1 MLKIVE
7 DWRYALDKKQIVG
20 AILMD
25 LSKEFDCLP
34 HKLLL
39 EKLKAYGLSDKAN
52 KLLESYLTMRKQR
65 VKLGQT
71 QSEWRELL
79 KGVPQGSILGPL
91 LFNIFMNDM
100 YYCINECQ
108 LYGYADDNTLSKAAN
123 DVESLTRSLESD
135 AASTL
140 SWFEN
145 NHMCANPDKF
155 QAIVLG
161 MKNPETLNFQLGN
174 IAIKSE
180 DKVRLLGIDLDSK
193 LNFNCHIHEICQ
205 KAARQINAL
214 KRLSKF
220 LTLES
225 RIFRSFIMSNFNY
238 CSLVWHA
245 CGAKNTR
252 KLEKLQERALRFVYL
267 DKVSSYDDLLT
278 KANLTTLHLGRL
290 KMLATEVY
298 KSVHKLN
305 PPYIQDIYKTT
316 VTNRRLRRQNN
327 LHMPR
332 VNSTTYGL
340 NSLAYQGAN
349 IWNGLTQD
357 LQSAISLNSFKRLL
371 GTWTGESCR
380 CAFCRK

>member
-1 MLKIVE
+1 M
-7 DWRYALDKKQIVG
+7 
-20 AILMD
+20 M
-25 LSKEFDCLP
+25 
-34 HKLLL
+34 
-39 EKLKAYGLSDKAN
+39 
-52 KLLESYLTMRKQR
+52 
-65 VKLGQT
+65 
-71 QSEWRELL
+71 
-79 KGVPQGSILGPL
+79 
-91 LFNIFMNDM
+91 
-100 YYCINECQ
+100 
-108 LYGYADDNTLSKAAN
+108 
-123 DVESLTRSLESD
+123 
-135 AASTL
+135 TL

-174 IAIKSE
+174 ITIKPE

-225 RIFRSFIMSNFNY
+225 RMAIFRSFIMSNFNY

-245 CGAKNTR
+245 CGAKKNTR

-290 KMLATEVY
+290 KMLATEV
-298 KSVHKLN
+298 
-305 PPYIQDIYKTT
+305 
-316 VTNRRLRRQNN
+316 TNLFIN
-327 LHMPR
+327 
-332 VNSTTYGL
+332 
-340 NSLAYQGAN
+340 
-349 IWNGLTQD
+349 
-357 LQSAISLNSFKRLL
+357 
-371 GTWTGESCR
+371 
-380 CAFCRK
+380 

>member
-1 MLKIVE
+1 M
-7 DWRYALDKKQIVG
+7 
-20 AILMD
+20 
-25 LSKEFDCLP
+25 
-34 HKLLL
+34 
-39 EKLKAYGLSDKAN
+39 
-52 KLLESYLTMRKQR
+52 
-65 VKLGQT
+65 
-71 QSEWRELL
+71 
-79 KGVPQGSILGPL
+79 PQGSILGPL

-108 LYGYADDNTLSKAAN
+108 LYGYADDNTLNKAAN

-140 SWFEN
+140 SWLEN

-174 IAIKSE
+174 ITIKPE

-225 RIFRSFIMSNFNY
+225 RMAIFRSFIMSNFNY

-245 CGAKNTR
+245 CGVKNTR
-252 KLEKLQERALRFVYL
+252 KLEKLQERALHFVYL

-290 KMLATEVY
+290 KMLVTEVY

-305 PPYIQDIYKTT
+305 PPYIQDIYKTK
-316 VTNRRLRRQNN
+316 
-327 LHMPR
+327 PR
-332 VNSTTYGL
+332 
-340 NSLAYQGAN
+340 
-349 IWNGLTQD
+349 
-357 LQSAISLNSFKRLL
+357 
-371 GTWTGESCR
+371 
-380 CAFCRK
+380 